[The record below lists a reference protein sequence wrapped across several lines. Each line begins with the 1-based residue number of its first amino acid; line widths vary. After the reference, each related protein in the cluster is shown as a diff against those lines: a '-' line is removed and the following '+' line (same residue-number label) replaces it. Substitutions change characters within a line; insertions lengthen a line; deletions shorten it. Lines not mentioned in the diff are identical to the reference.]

1 MIKCLNFTLEVTRNE
16 EPFLSVGHRH
26 GSVCKHRQKSGNGI
40 REARKISR
48 SGAEKIMGRGGRKGS
63 SWNWLQTTFLF
74 PGTRSRLSRFFIT
87 NCFLLDA
94 RFAFWGRNALL
105 SKFSLPRLARV
116 GFEAKQSWWK
126 GEKSLLSSVWNF
138 HGSSCNVIYFIFLC
152 TILIASTIAHFV
164 RFVAIQ
170 RMLQNVKSFH
180 PTISNFTRRF
190 AKSPNCENARIK
202 CLSIICMAARNGG
215 ENVNFHSWMLEEK
228 TRCEMNSDFLIFSE

>member
-1 MIKCLNFTLEVTRNE
+1 MIKCLNFTLEVTRND

-48 SGAEKIMGRGGRKGS
+48 SGAEKIMGRKGS
-63 SWNWLQTTFLF
+63 SWNWLQTTFSF
-74 PGTRSRLSRFFIT
+74 PGTRSRLSCFFIT
-87 NCFLLDA
+87 NCFLLDS

-105 SKFSLPRLARV
+105 SKFSLPRLASKPEEV
-116 GFEAKQSWWK
+116 
-126 GEKSLLSSVWNF
+126 GEKVRKVCRILFGISMEV
-138 HGSSCNVIYFIFLC
+138 SCNVIYFIFLC
-152 TILIASTIAHFV
+152 TILIASTIADFV
-164 RFVAIQ
+164 RFVAVQ

-202 CLSIICMAARNGG
+202 CLPIICMAARNG
-215 ENVNFHSWMLEEK
+215 EEK
-228 TRCEMNSDFLIFSE
+228 CQFSQLDARDKKRAAIF